1 MFPDPGELDSNRVYQ
16 ASLVNKSGN
25 RPRSTGKWEANGMG
39 GARHVTSEDS
49 HKARGHLAE

>member
-25 RPRSTGKWEANGMG
+25 RPRSTGNGMG